1 MGSPSMTAPAH
12 RLSRSKRHISPPLIM
27 SFVGGNVPPPLV
39 EISVNDRQFKRDMGS
54 WIKFMKIAIDR
65 QLGADDESIERIK
78 RVNVELDQ

>member
-1 MGSPSMTAPAH
+1 MDNVIEFPNKQESAEAK
-12 RLSRSKRHISPPLIM
+12 SKRLLEDMTYVLLKMIDNEG
-27 SFVGGNVPPPLV
+27 FD
-39 EISVNDRQFKRDMGS
+39 VNDRQFKRDMGS

>member
-1 MGSPSMTAPAH
+1 MTYV
-12 RLSRSKRHISPPLIM
+12 LLKMIDNEG
-27 SFVGGNVPPPLV
+27 FD
-39 EISVNDRQFKRDMGS
+39 VNDRQFKRDMGS